1 LSSLGSSNYA
11 SDSEDDKNLLMG
23 DDPKTKKKAS
33 GKNKADL
40 DNEDN
45 ESDLKKLSN
54 PEIVDMHLV
63 WEKHIMML
71 CCNAK
76 EYIVYDE

>member
-1 LSSLGSSNYA
+1 
-11 SDSEDDKNLLMG
+11 MG
-23 DDPKTKKKAS
+23 DSPKGKKK
-33 GKNKADL
+33 KNQQGSDGE
-40 DNEDN
+40 NEE
-45 ESDLKKLSN
+45 ESKKLSN

-63 WEKHIMML
+63 WEKKLIMML